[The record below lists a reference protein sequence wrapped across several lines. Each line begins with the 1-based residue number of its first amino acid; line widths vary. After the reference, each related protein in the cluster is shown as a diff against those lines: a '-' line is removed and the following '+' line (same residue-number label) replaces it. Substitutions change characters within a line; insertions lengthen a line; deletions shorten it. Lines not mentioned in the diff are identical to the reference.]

1 MNELLLIFIILLI
14 SFILFLLVRTKI
26 CKNKEIYKTLNTC
39 SSICPSDRYTDDDE
53 KKCLLSCPPEKF
65 TYGKLCVTKCPNNF
79 YSQNRICGGPSDKRF
94 NYSYISNDGR
104 FIYATTYDNDFY
116 IFYDNIWKKI
126 DNVFEGNII
135 KASASGKGNFI
146 IVLTEIISADQIT
159 IENKI
164 YFSNN
169 YGYSWEEI
177 KIENSEITN
186 YILQGRAIDL
196 DMSEDGFL
204 VFFLFSTQDYSAPI
218 GPNAKTLVIKY
229 NTGYKTLLRTDYY
242 EGYNFN
248 KISCGKNGEDYI
260 YAVSLR
266 SSTTEGLVGIVSDKI
281 KRINLYNIP
290 SSIKTIEL
298 NKYADKLIVSGEDNK
313 INIYNILSDN
323 TTITLDNIYNKSY
336 NNVVFV
342 SSDNYG
348 KNMLGYTFSTG
359 FTGQIIKYNINEITK
374 NVSESIIER
383 PRNRRF
389 SSVYV
394 CKNMDNDLDGKYQ
407 IISEDYGSLYYS
419 KDYGVTWIQI

>member
-14 SFILFLLVRTKI
+14 SFILFLLVRRKI
-26 CKNKEIYKTLNTC
+26 CSNKEIYKTLDTC
-39 SSICPSDRYTDDDE
+39 SSVCPPDRYTDDDE

-65 TYGKLCVTKCPNNF
+65 TYGKLCVTKCPNYYYN
-79 YSQNRICGGPSDKRF
+79 QNRFCGGPSDKRF

-116 IFYDNIWKKI
+116 IFYDDIWKKL
-126 DNVFEGNII
+126 DKVFKGNII
-135 KASASGKGNFI
+135 KVAVSGKGNFVV
-146 IVLTEIISADQIT
+146 VLTEIISSDQIT
-159 IENKI
+159 VENKI

-177 KIENSEITN
+177 IIENSEITN

-204 VFFLFSTQDYSAPI
+204 VFFLFSTQDYSVPI

-229 NTGYKTLLRTDYY
+229 NTGYKTLLRTDYH

-260 YAVSLR
+260 YALSLR
-266 SSTTEGLVGIVSDKI
+266 STTTEGLVGIVSDKI
-281 KRINLYNIP
+281 KTLNLYNIP
-290 SSIKTIEL
+290 SPVKTIEI
-298 NKYADKLIVSGEDNK
+298 NKNADKLIVSGEDKK
-313 INIYNILSDN
+313 IIFYNILINNSS
-323 TTITLDNIYNKSY
+323 ITLDTIYNKVY
-336 NNVVFV
+336 DNIVFV
-342 SSDNYG
+342 SSDNHG
-348 KNMLGYTFSTG
+348 KHMLGYTFSSG
-359 FTGQIIKYNINEITK
+359 FTGKIIKYDVNQNI
-374 NVSESIIER
+374 SEKIIEL
-383 PRNRRF
+383 PKNRRF

-394 CKNMDNDLDGKYQ
+394 CKNIDIDLDGKYQ
-407 IISEDYGSLYYS
+407 IVSEDYGSLYYS